1 MSFLLFATASV
12 LIYFAA
18 KIVLRLFVSESTVQ
32 RGENSLMKGIDGFI
46 KLLVVVLAGLV
57 IYFFIVLPI
66 LVSYELRPA
75 P

>member
-1 MSFLLFATASV
+1 MSFLLFAGAAV

-18 KIVLRLFVSESTVQ
+18 KIVLRLFASESTVQ
-32 RGENSLMKGIDGFI
+32 RGEASLMRGIDGFL

-57 IYFFIVLPI
+57 IYFFVVLPI
-66 LVSYELRPA
+66 LVSYGLRPA